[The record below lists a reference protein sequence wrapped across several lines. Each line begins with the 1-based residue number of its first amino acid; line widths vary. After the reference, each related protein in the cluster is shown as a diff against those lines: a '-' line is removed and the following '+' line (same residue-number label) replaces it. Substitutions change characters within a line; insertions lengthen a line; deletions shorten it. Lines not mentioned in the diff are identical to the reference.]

1 MPRAIYIDARN
12 RTVGYATAN
21 SLASMQ
27 LAVEGPIES
36 APLAPPGHML
46 LVNEEGLLH
55 PEREY
60 GFVLRVGSQR
70 LPLRGCG
77 LLLGATNSAG
87 DATSVRLTC
96 AEVGAMVSW
105 TL

>member
-1 MPRAIYIDARN
+1 MPRAIYIDAKN
-12 RTVGYATAN
+12 RTITYATTTG
-21 SLASMQ
+21 LASMQ
-27 LAVEGPIES
+27 RAVEGPIES
-36 APLAPPGHML
+36 TPLAPPGHML

-55 PEREY
+55 PERQY
-60 GFVLRVGSQR
+60 GFVLRVGAQR

-87 DATSVRLTC
+87 DSTSVRLTC